1 MALDPKQLLVDLRR
15 GLEKLYGSRLRELW
29 LFGSYA
35 RGEQDEDSDVD
46 VLVVLPEI
54 VHYGTEVERTS
65 ALASDLCLAH
75 GPSVSLV
82 FVPEHEWVQLD
93 SPFLRSVRTEA
104 VAA

>member
-1 MALDPKQLLVDLRR
+1 MPPEPSQLLADLRR
-15 GLEKLYGSRLRELW
+15 GLESLYGSRLRGLW

-35 RGEQDEDSDVD
+35 RGEQDEESDVD
-46 VLVVLPEI
+46 VLVVLSEI
-54 VHYGTEVERTS
+54 LNYGSEVERTS

-82 FVPEHEWVQLD
+82 FVREHDWVQLD
-93 SPFLRSVRTEA
+93 SPFLRNVRTEA